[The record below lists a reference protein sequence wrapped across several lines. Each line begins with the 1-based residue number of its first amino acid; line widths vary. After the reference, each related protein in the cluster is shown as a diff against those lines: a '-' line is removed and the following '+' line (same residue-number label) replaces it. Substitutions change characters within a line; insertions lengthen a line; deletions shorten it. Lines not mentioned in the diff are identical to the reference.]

1 MACLEKGEGEYSEHF
16 YEWRYFLFV
25 CSKGGVIICEGAMS
39 LRALIG
45 SLEIQV
51 ESFPDA
57 GKFVVR
63 NIMVQGGDYD
73 LRAPS

>member
-1 MACLEKGEGEYSEHF
+1 VVCLEKGEGEYSKHF

-25 CSKGGVIICEGAMS
+25 RSKGGVIICDGATS
-39 LRALIG
+39 LQALIG
-45 SLEIQV
+45 SFGIQV

>member
-1 MACLEKGEGEYSEHF
+1 M
-16 YEWRYFLFV
+16 R
-25 CSKGGVIICEGAMS
+25 SKGGVIICDGATS
-39 LRALIG
+39 LQALIG
-45 SLEIQV
+45 SFGIQV

>member
-1 MACLEKGEGEYSEHF
+1 MFG
-16 YEWRYFLFV
+16 
-25 CSKGGVIICEGAMS
+25 KGGVFICDGAMS
-39 LRALIG
+39 LQALIG
-45 SLEIQV
+45 SLGRQV